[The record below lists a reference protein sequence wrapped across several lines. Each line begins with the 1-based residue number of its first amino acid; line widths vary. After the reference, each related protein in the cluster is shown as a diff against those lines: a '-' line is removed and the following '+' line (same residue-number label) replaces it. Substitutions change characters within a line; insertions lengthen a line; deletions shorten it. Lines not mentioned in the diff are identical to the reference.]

1 MREKESSF
9 RVKVDLQALQ
19 ERNNILKDQLQ
30 VYRTRIIE
38 LEKEN
43 IVQSKEN
50 YLLNSELDYEGH
62 RAAQLQRQN
71 DKFVSGVTVNKVTN
85 VRARE
90 DLVAEYETR
99 IEELES
105 DLRYYKSKADD
116 TVKKNVDRSE
126 INRLTK
132 ENDELKLEVDRL
144 QRKIDEES
152 RNFRARQ

>member
-1 MREKESSF
+1 M
-9 RVKVDLQALQ
+9 
-19 ERNNILKDQLQ
+19 
-30 VYRTRIIE
+30 
-38 LEKEN
+38 
-43 IVQSKEN
+43 
-50 YLLNSELDYEGH
+50 
-62 RAAQLQRQN
+62 
-71 DKFVSGVTVNKVTN
+71 NKVTN

-90 DLVAEYETR
+90 DLVAEFETR

-116 TVKKNVDRSE
+116 PVKKNVDRSE

-144 QRKIDEES
+144 QRKIDEDS